1 MERMAEEIV
10 VQFGYLGLVVVS
22 FVAATLVPV
31 SSEVVID
38 FVKRSWPLVRRMHE
52 PMSDAWPE
60 VSHVRRPVL

>member
-31 SSEVVID
+31 SSEVVRHYR
-38 FVKRSWPLVRRMHE
+38 V
-52 PMSDAWPE
+52 
-60 VSHVRRPVL
+60 